1 MTDPP
6 PGEWGSHSCAVE
18 GTTRS
23 SCERASSGRQDGT
36 WAGTEKCLGAITDG
50 GIWGSATRIADS
62 VGLSGST
69 AVSCT
74 GIGECTAVGYDG
86 DAQTNLRPIYS
97 AMVIVPTI
105 TGVSPTSGPVGTLVT
120 IKGSDLDG
128 ATKVTV
134 NGVSATATKDT
145 ATKVKI
151 TVPVGATTGKIK
163 VFTPLGKATTAT
175 AFTVT

>member
-1 MTDPP
+1 MGRYREVPR
-6 PGEWGSHSCAVE
+6 SHHQR
-18 GTTRS
+18 GH
-23 SCERASSGRQDGT
+23 
-36 WAGTEKCLGAITDG
+36 LGKRHKDC
-50 GIWGSATRIADS
+50 RL

-86 DAQTNLRPIYS
+86 DAQTNLHPIYS
-97 AMVIVPTI
+97 AKVIVPTI